1 MPTDPHPGTPTDIY
15 RDHPVR
21 SYVLTGGRAHPTR
34 NTLRPETLL
43 CAVDDGRELPVAA
56 GRHERA
62 LLETCRGTL
71 SLAELAAYLRLPTS
85 LVAVLASDLVDA
97 GYLAIRSHAAHDT
110 PGLELLEEVLDGLHR
125 F

>member
-1 MPTDPHPGTPTDIY
+1 MPVQKPTDGYH
-15 RDHPVR
+15 DHPVR

-43 CAVDDGRELPVAA
+43 CAVDDGRELPLGA

-71 SLAELAAYLRLPTS
+71 SLAELAAYLRLPAS
-85 LVAVLASDLVDA
+85 LVAVLVSDLIDA
-97 GYLAIRSHAAHDT
+97 GYLAVRSGGAHDL
-110 PGLELLEEVLDGLHR
+110 PGIDLLEEVLDGLR
-125 F
+125 NF

>member
-1 MPTDPHPGTPTDIY
+1 MPIAPADGF

-21 SYVLTGGRAHPTR
+21 SYVLTGGRAHPSR

-43 CAVDDGRELPVAA
+43 CAVDDGRELPRGA

-62 LLETCRGTL
+62 LLATCRGAL

-85 LVAVLASDLVDA
+85 LVAVLASDLLDA
-97 GYLAIRSHAAHDT
+97 GYLAVRSAAPQDHPRLD
-110 PGLELLEEVLDGLHR
+110 LLEEVLDGLRR

>member
-1 MPTDPHPGTPTDIY
+1 MPAQTPADGF

-21 SYVLTGGRAHPTR
+21 TYVLTGGRAHPSR

-43 CAVDDGRELPVAA
+43 CAVDDGRELPRGA

-62 LLETCRGTL
+62 LLATCRGTL

-85 LVAVLASDLVDA
+85 LVAVLASDLLDA
-97 GYLAIRSHAAHDT
+97 GYLAVRSPQNAL
-110 PGLELLEEVLDGLHR
+110 GLDLLEEVLDGLRR

>member
-1 MPTDPHPGTPTDIY
+1 MQNEGY

-43 CAVDDGRELPVAA
+43 RVADDGARDLPTSA

-62 LLETCRGTL
+62 MLELCQGTL
-71 SLAELAAYLRLPTS
+71 AVAELAAHLRLPVS
-85 LVAVLASDLVDA
+85 LVTVLVSDLVDS
-97 GYLAIRSHAAHDT
+97 GYLAIRSASAHEL
-110 PGLELLEEVLDGLHR
+110 PGTDLLEEVLDGLR
-125 F
+125 NL